1 MPDDILTLNPS
12 IGTIEASMP
21 CEVNMPSYRHDA
33 VTPQRLRTGAS
44 HRLRSCPR
52 KSPVCGIRR
61 FFAAIALGSALLLSQ
76 VTCATA
82 EAEDRLDDLGMH
94 TWSVN
99 DGLPNGVI
107 RALAQ
112 TGDGHLWIGT
122 HDGLVRFDGFNIE
135 TFQSG
140 TVAAI
145 PNNSI
150 SALAADDDGALWIA
164 THGGLVHHQMRGS
177 SSVWRAQ
184 KEAGTQSA
192 VGIVPDDD
200 TVWLAGGKRGL
211 QRLRSGKLEQLAPLA
226 PTVGAFSSSLA
237 IAGND
242 GSVWLMSPMFGL
254 QRRRQNRI
262 ETVLPAGTLAETKV
276 AAMAQ
281 SKRGPLWL
289 GLKDGSLIAVSGT
302 RMRRFPVPPEYQSDT
317 IRTLLVDST
326 DRLWIG
332 TVRHGLLRFEN
343 GAFERFPAEHP
354 LARAHVI
361 ALLEDRERN
370 LWVGTSEGLYRLRD
384 VPIERV
390 RVSGTWFDRPT
401 WSVFAAG
408 EDDYW
413 IATESDGLIHA
424 RKRETQRF
432 TAKDGLGS
440 DRVYA
445 VIGAPD
451 GAVWATPS
459 RGGLRTLIDGRF
471 VPVTGASKLFDES
484 ITTLFLDSRR
494 RLWLG
499 GFIADAQYVLEN
511 GVLREIPYP
520 REIGRTSAT
529 SFAETANGDIWIGT
543 YNAGLFR
550 AAEDGFR
557 RITRA
562 DGLLGDN
569 ISALH
574 KDADDA
580 LWIAVSGAGLNRL
593 AQGRMTRLT
602 AAEGVPS
609 SNVLSMLHDRMG
621 NLWMCT
627 GRGLFTIRINGA
639 RAGQD
644 GSPPGVVDALPF
656 GVEEGMP
663 NIDCSGSAQTIARG
677 DADDLLLFSMTRG
690 AIAIDTSRAGNSA
703 AAPSTRITAVTL
715 DDASWNVGNPL
726 RIGPEIRRIRM
737 QFGAMALREPHRLR
751 FRHRLEGF
759 DDDWSAAMT
768 SREAVYT
775 KLSPG
780 KYRFLVQA
788 KIGQGDWGAVASL
801 PLVVF
806 PPFHRSMPFYALM
819 ALVAALLIAVA
830 HRLALAQL
838 RARNAVLAERSRIA
852 REIHDTLAHGLLA
865 IRLNLD
871 AAKALVDS
879 QPSEAKQHLDQAR
892 ALADESVQEAH
903 RSVYALRDP
912 DAGHRDVIR
921 AIVHQIET
929 LTMHAPLE
937 VRIDAA
943 HDRIAMD
950 ADRQH
955 ELLRLVR
962 EAATNAINHA
972 MATSLTVR
980 IETRLDALRID
991 LVDDG
996 RGFERAPKAGDPV
1009 SAHRLGLAGM
1019 RERAERLGARLDIE
1033 SHPGKGTRVTLTVPR
1048 KPGSDSA

>member
-1 MPDDILTLNPS
+1 
-12 IGTIEASMP
+12 
-21 CEVNMPSYRHDA
+21 V
-33 VTPQRLRTGAS
+33 
-44 HRLRSCPR
+44 
-52 KSPVCGIRR
+52 
-61 FFAAIALGSALLLSQ
+61 ALGSALLLAQ
-76 VTCATA
+76 MTCATA
-82 EAEDRLDDLGMH
+82 EAEDRLEDLGMH

-112 TGDGHLWIGT
+112 TRDGHLWIGT
-122 HDGLVRFDGFNIE
+122 HDGLVRFDGFDFE

-150 SALAADDDGALWIA
+150 SALTADDNDGALWIA
-164 THGGLVHHQMRGS
+164 THGGLVHHQTRGNTD
-177 SSVWRAQ
+177 VWRTQ

-192 VGIVPDDD
+192 IAIVPDGD

-211 QRLRSGKLEQLAPLA
+211 QRLHSGKLEQLAPPA
-226 PTVGAFSSSLA
+226 PTIGAFSSSLA

-242 GSVWLMSPMFGL
+242 DSVWLMSPALGL
-254 QRRRQNRI
+254 QRRWHDRI
-262 ETVLPAGTLAETKV
+262 ETVLPAETLAESGV

-281 SKRGPLWL
+281 GKDGTLWL
-289 GLKDGSLIAVSGT
+289 GLKDGSLVAVSGT
-302 RMRRFPVPPEYQSDT
+302 RVQRIARPPELPSDN
-317 IRTLLVDST
+317 IRTLLVDHSN
-326 DRLWIG
+326 RLWIG
-332 TVRHGLLRFEN
+332 TVRHGLRRYAN
-343 GAFERFPAEHP
+343 GRFERFPAEHP
-354 LARAHVI
+354 MARAHVI

-390 RVSGTWFDRPT
+390 QVSGTWFDRQT

-413 IATESDGLIHA
+413 FATESDGLIHA
-424 RKRETQRF
+424 RKNGTQHYS
-432 TAKDGLGS
+432 ADHGLGS

-445 VIGAPD
+445 VVGAPD
-451 GAVWATPS
+451 GTLWATPS
-459 RGGLRTLIDGRF
+459 RSGLRTLVDGRF
-471 VPVTGASKLFDES
+471 VPAAGASELADES

-499 GFIADAQYVLEN
+499 GFVADALYFVEG
-511 GVLREIPYP
+511 GVLRKIAYP
-520 REIGRTSAT
+520 GDIGRTATT
-529 SFAETANGDIWIGT
+529 SFAETANGDIWAGT

-550 AAEDGFR
+550 VGRNGLQRLA
-557 RITRA
+557 RA
-562 DGLLGDN
+562 DGLLGEN

-574 KDADDA
+574 TDADDA

-593 AQGRMTRLT
+593 AHGRMSRLT

-609 SNVLSMLHDRMG
+609 SNVLSMLHDREG

-627 GRGLFTIRINGA
+627 GRGLFTLRNTETK
-639 RAGQD
+639 AGQTT
-644 GSPPGVVDALPF
+644 PQPGIVDVLTF
-656 GVEEGMP
+656 GAEEGMP
-663 NIDCSGSAQTIARG
+663 KIDCSGSAQTIVRG
-677 DADDLLLFSMTRG
+677 TADDLLMFSMTRG
-690 AIAIDTSRAGNSA
+690 AITIDTSRAGNST
-703 AAPSTRITAVTL
+703 APPATRITAVTL
-715 DDASWNVGNPL
+715 DDASRDVGNTL
-726 RIGPEIRRIRM
+726 RIGPEIRRIRI
-737 QFGAMALREPHRLR
+737 QFGAIALRAPHRLR

-759 DDDWSAAMT
+759 DDDWSTATA
-768 SREAVYT
+768 SREVVYT

-788 KIGQGDWGAVASL
+788 KINENDWGAVAVL

-819 ALVAALLIAVA
+819 VLTAALLIAVA
-830 HRLALAQL
+830 HRLALTQL

-892 ALADESVQEAH
+892 ALADESVHEAH

-921 AIVHQIET
+921 AIVQQIET
-929 LTMHAPLE
+929 LTMHAPLD
-937 VRIDAA
+937 VRIEAPNVS
-943 HDRIAMD
+943 IGMD

-980 IETRLDALRID
+980 IEARPDALRID

-996 RGFERAPKAGDPV
+996 RGFDTMPKAGDPV

-1019 RERAERLGARLDIE
+1019 RERAERLGAMLEIE
-1033 SHPGKGTRVTLTVPR
+1033 SHTGKGTRVTLAVPR
-1048 KPGSDSA
+1048 KPGRDSA

>member
-1 MPDDILTLNPS
+1 M
-12 IGTIEASMP
+12 
-21 CEVNMPSYRHDA
+21 
-33 VTPQRLRTGAS
+33 
-44 HRLRSCPR
+44 
-52 KSPVCGIRR
+52 
-61 FFAAIALGSALLLSQ
+61 ALGSALLLAQ
-76 VTCATA
+76 ITCAA
-82 EAEDRLDDLGMH
+82 AEDRLEDLGMH

-122 HDGLVRFDGFNIE
+122 HDGLVRFDGFDFKI
-135 TFQSG
+135 FQSD
-140 TVAAI
+140 TVTAI

-150 SALAADDDGALWIA
+150 SALTADGDGGLWIA
-164 THGGLVHHQMRGS
+164 THGGVVHHQTRGGTA
-177 SSVWRAQ
+177 VWQAR
-184 KEAGTQSA
+184 KEAGMQSA
-192 VGIVPDDD
+192 IAIVPDGNS
-200 TVWLAGGKRGL
+200 VWLAGGKRGL
-211 QRLRSGKLEQLAPLA
+211 QQLHSGKLQQVAPPA
-226 PTVGAFSSSLA
+226 TTTTAFSSSLA

-242 GSVWLMSPMFGL
+242 GSVWLMSPALGL
-254 QRRRQNRI
+254 QHRRRDRI
-262 ETVLPAGTLAETKV
+262 ETVLPADTLAEPGV

-281 SKRGPLWL
+281 GKDGILWL
-289 GLKDGSLIAVSGT
+289 GLKDGSLASVSGT
-302 RMRRFPVPPEYQSDT
+302 HVQRIARPPELRSDN
-317 IRTLLVDST
+317 IRTLLVDHSN
-326 DRLWIG
+326 RVWIG
-332 TVRHGLLRFEN
+332 TVRHGLRRFANGRFEH
-343 GAFERFPAEHP
+343 FPAEHP

-390 RVSGTWFDRPT
+390 QVSGAWFDRPT
-401 WSVFAAG
+401 WSAFAVA

-413 IATESDGLIHA
+413 IATESDGLIHTRTGGTRRYGA
-424 RKRETQRF
+424 EH
-432 TAKDGLGS
+432 GLGAN
-440 DRVYA
+440 RVYA
-445 VIGAPD
+445 VVGAPD
-451 GAVWATPS
+451 GALWATPS
-459 RGGLRTLIDGRF
+459 QGGLRTLIDGRF
-471 VPVTGASKLFDES
+471 VPVAEASELFDQS

-499 GFIADAQYVLEN
+499 GFITDAQYFLEN
-511 GVLREIPYP
+511 GVLRKIPYP
-520 REIGRTSAT
+520 GEIGRTSAT

-550 AAEDGFR
+550 SGQQGFR
-557 RITRA
+557 RYTRA

-574 KDADDA
+574 TDADDA

-621 NLWMCT
+621 HLWMCT

-639 RAGQD
+639 MTGQD
-644 GSPPGVVDALPF
+644 GSPPGAVDALPF

-663 NIDCSGSAQTIARG
+663 KIDCSGSAQTIARSAG
-677 DADDLLLFSMTRG
+677 GDLLLFAMTRG
-690 AIAIDTSRAGNSA
+690 AIKVDTSRAGNSA
-703 AAPSTRITAVTL
+703 APPTTRMTAVTL
-715 DDASWNVGNPL
+715 DDAPWDIRNPL
-726 RIGPEIRRIRM
+726 RIGPETRRIRM
-737 QFGAMALREPHRLR
+737 QFSAISLRAPQRLR

-788 KIGQGDWGAVASL
+788 KIGQDDWGAVASL

-921 AIVHQIET
+921 AIVRQIET

-980 IETRLDALRID
+980 IETRPDALRVD

-996 RGFERAPKAGDPV
+996 RGFDTMPKAGTPV

-1019 RERAERLGARLDIE
+1019 RERAERLGATLDIE
-1033 SHPGKGTRVTLTVPR
+1033 SHPGQGTRVTLTVPR

>member
-1 MPDDILTLNPS
+1 M
-12 IGTIEASMP
+12 A
-21 CEVNMPSYRHDA
+21 
-33 VTPQRLRTGAS
+33 
-44 HRLRSCPR
+44 
-52 KSPVCGIRR
+52 
-61 FFAAIALGSALLLSQ
+61 FGSALLCSQ
-76 VTCATA
+76 LPCAAA
-82 EAEDRLDDLGMH
+82 EADDRLEDLGMR

-112 TGDGHLWIGT
+112 TTDGHLWIGT
-122 HDGLVRFDGFNIE
+122 HDGLVRFDGFDFE
-135 TFQSG
+135 TFQSD
-140 TVAAI
+140 TVTAI

-150 SALAADDDGALWIA
+150 SALTATGDGALWIA
-164 THGGLVHHQMRGS
+164 THGGLVHYQTRGNTA
-177 SSVWRAQ
+177 VWRAQ

-192 VGIVPDDD
+192 IALVPDGDA
-200 TVWLAGGKRGL
+200 VWLGGGKRGL
-211 QRLRSGKLEQLAPLA
+211 QRLRSGKLEQLAPPT
-226 PTVGAFSSSLA
+226 PTVDAFSGSLA

-242 GSVWLMSPMFGL
+242 GSVWLMSPALGL
-254 QRRRQNRI
+254 QRRWHDRI
-262 ETVLPAGTLAETKV
+262 ETVLPAEALAEPGV

-281 SKRGPLWL
+281 GKDGTLWL
-289 GLKDGSLIAVSGT
+289 GLKDGSLVAVSGT
-302 RMRRFPVPPEYQSDT
+302 RMRRIARPPELQSDN
-317 IRTLLVDST
+317 IRTLLVDRSN
-326 DRLWIG
+326 RLWIG
-332 TVRHGLLRFEN
+332 TVRHGLRRYAN
-343 GAFERFPAEHP
+343 GRFERFPAEHP
-354 LARAHVI
+354 MARAHVI

-384 VPIERV
+384 VPIERLQ
-390 RVSGTWFDRPT
+390 VSGAWFDRPT
-401 WSVFAAG
+401 WSVFAAA

-413 IATESDGLIHA
+413 IATESDGLVHT
-424 RKRETQRF
+424 RKSGTRRY
-432 TAKDGLGS
+432 TAEHGLGAN
-440 DRVYA
+440 RVYA
-445 VIGAPD
+445 VVGTPD
-451 GAVWATPS
+451 GALWATPS
-459 RGGLRTLIDGRF
+459 RGGLRTLVDDRF
-471 VPVTGASKLFDES
+471 VPVAGASELADQS

-499 GFIADAQYVLEN
+499 GFVAGALYFVEN
-511 GVLREIPYP
+511 GALRKIAYPGEI
-520 REIGRTSAT
+520 RRTATT
-529 SFAETANGDIWIGT
+529 SFAETANGDIWAGT

-550 AAEDGFR
+550 VGRDGLQRF
-557 RITRA
+557 TRA
-562 DGLLGDN
+562 DGLLGEN

-574 KDADDA
+574 TDADDA

-593 AQGRMTRLT
+593 AHGRMSGLT
-602 AAEGVPS
+602 ATDGVPS
-609 SNVLSMLHDRMG
+609 SNMLSMLHDRAG

-627 GRGLFTIRINGA
+627 GRGLFKIRITDTKT
-639 RAGQD
+639 GQD
-644 GSPPGVVDALPF
+644 APRPGIVDALPF

-663 NIDCSGSAQTIARG
+663 KIDCSGTAQTIARG
-677 DADDLLLFSMTRG
+677 TGDDLLLFSMTRG

-703 AAPSTRITAVTL
+703 APPTTRMTAVTL
-715 DDASWNVGNPL
+715 DDAPWDFRNPL
-726 RIGPEIRRIRM
+726 RIGPETRRIRM
-737 QFGAMALREPHRLR
+737 LFSAISLRAPQRLR

-788 KIGQGDWGAVASL
+788 QIGQDGWGAVAAL

-819 ALVAALLIAVA
+819 ALVAALLIVVA

-921 AIVHQIET
+921 AIVQQLET
-929 LTMHAPLE
+929 LTMHAPLDLRIE
-937 VRIDAA
+937 APDVRIT
-943 HDRIAMD
+943 MD

-972 MATSLTVR
+972 MATSLCVR
-980 IETRLDALRID
+980 IEKRPDALLIE

-996 RGFERAPKAGDPV
+996 RGFDTVPKAGDPV

-1019 RERAERLGARLDIE
+1019 RERAGRLGAVLEIE
-1033 SHPGKGTRVTLTVPR
+1033 SHPGKGTRVTLAIPR
-1048 KPGSDSA
+1048 KPGSESA